1 MMLFKRPDNSL
12 EGNTKIQLKLFK
24 DKSDTSDKELFT
36 CKKCKKTYSNN
47 EFSESFNVCPYCNE
61 HYKISARER
70 LSILCDSVSF
80 SEHDSELTSVNILG
94 FEGYDEKLADAKKQ
108 SSENESVV
116 CGVCTIEGIK
126 AAIFVMDPYFMMGSM
141 GSVTGEKITRLF
153 EYAISNNLPVVG
165 YCVSGGARMQ
175 EGILSLMQM
184 AKVSAAVKKHS
195 DMNNLYLCVLTDP
208 TSGGV
213 TASFA
218 MQADIILS
226 EPGALVC
233 FAGPR
238 VIEQTIRKKVPENI
252 QKAECVMEN
261 GFIDNIVGRKSQK
274 SYIGRLL
281 KMHVRYEA

>member
-1 MMLFKRPDNSL
+1 MLFKRPKNSL

-24 DKSDTSDKELFT
+24 EKSDTAEKEMFT
-36 CKKCKKTYSNN
+36 CKKCKKTYSKN
-47 EFSESFNVCPYCNE
+47 ELSQSFNVCPYCNE
-61 HYKISARER
+61 HFKISARER
-70 LSILCDSVSF
+70 LNMLCDSISF
-80 SEHDSELTSVNILG
+80 SEHDKDMTSVNILG
-94 FEGYDEKLADAKKQ
+94 FEGYDEKLSEAKKQ
-108 SSENESVV
+108 SNENESVV

-126 AAIFVMDPYFMMGSM
+126 TAIFVMDPFFMMGSM

-153 EYAISNNLPVVG
+153 EHATANEIPVIG

-195 DMNNLYLCVLTDP
+195 DMNNLYICVLTDP

-226 EPGALVC
+226 EPKALVC

-238 VIEQTIRKKVPENI
+238 VIEQTIRKKVPDDI
-252 QKAECVMEN
+252 QRAECVMEN
-261 GFIDNIVGRKSQK
+261 GFIDNIVGRKNQK
-274 SYIGRLL
+274 SYLGKLL
-281 KMHVRYEA
+281 RMHMRYRV

>member
-1 MMLFKRPDNSL
+1 MLFKRPKNSL

-24 DKSDTSDKELFT
+24 EKSDTAEKEMFT
-36 CKKCKKTYSNN
+36 CKKCKKTYSKN
-47 EFSESFNVCPYCNE
+47 ELSQSFNVCPYCNE
-61 HYKISARER
+61 HFKISARER
-70 LSILCDSVSF
+70 LNMLCDSVSF
-80 SEHDSELTSVNILG
+80 SEHDKDMTSVNFLG
-94 FEGYDEKLADAKKQ
+94 FEGYDEKLSEAKKQ
-108 SSENESVV
+108 SNENESVV
-116 CGVCTIEGIK
+116 CGVCTIVGIK
-126 AAIFVMDPYFMMGSM
+126 TAIFVMDPFFMMGSM

-153 EYAISNNLPVVG
+153 EYATNNSLPVVG

-195 DMNNLYLCVLTDP
+195 DMNNLYICVLTDP

-226 EPGALVC
+226 EPKALVC

-238 VIEQTIRKKVPENI
+238 VIEQTIRKKVPDDI
-252 QKAECVMEN
+252 QRAECVMEN

-281 KMHVRYEA
+281 KMHMRYEV

>member
-1 MMLFKRPDNSL
+1 MLFKRPKNSL
-12 EGNTKIQLKLFK
+12 EGNPKIQLKFFK
-24 DKSDTSDKELFT
+24 DKADVAEEEMFT
-36 CKKCKKTYSNN
+36 CKKCKKTYSKN
-47 EFSESFNVCPYCNE
+47 EFSQSFNVCPYCNE

-70 LSILCDSVSF
+70 LNMLCDSVSF
-80 SEHDSELTSVNILG
+80 SEHDKDMTSVNILG
-94 FEGYDEKLADAKKQ
+94 FEGYDEKLSEAKKQ
-108 SSENESVV
+108 SRENESVV

-126 AAIFVMDPYFMMGSM
+126 TAIFIMDPFFMMGSM

-153 EYAISNNLPVVG
+153 EYATDNSLPVVG

-195 DMNNLYLCVLTDP
+195 DMNNLYVCVLTDP

-226 EPGALVC
+226 EPKALVC

-238 VIEQTIRKKVPENI
+238 VIEQTIRKKVPDDI
-252 QKAECVMEN
+252 QRAECVMEN
-261 GFIDNIVGRKSQK
+261 GFIDNIAGRKSQK
-274 SYIGRLL
+274 SYLGKLL
-281 KMHVRYEA
+281 RMHMRYEA

>member
-1 MMLFKRPDNSL
+1 MLFKRPKNSL

-24 DKSDTSDKELFT
+24 EKSDTAEKEMFT
-36 CKKCKKTYSNN
+36 CKKCKKTYSKN
-47 EFSESFNVCPYCNE
+47 ELSQSFNVCPYCNE
-61 HYKISARER
+61 HFKISARER
-70 LSILCDSVSF
+70 LNMLCDSVSF
-80 SEHDSELTSVNILG
+80 SEHDKDMTSVNILG
-94 FEGYDEKLADAKKQ
+94 FEGYDEKLSEAKKQ
-108 SSENESVV
+108 SNENESVV

-126 AAIFVMDPYFMMGSM
+126 TAIFVMDPFFMMGSM

-153 EYAISNNLPVVG
+153 EYATDNRLPMVG

-195 DMNNLYLCVLTDP
+195 DMNNLYICVLTDP

-226 EPGALVC
+226 EPKALVC

-238 VIEQTIRKKVPENI
+238 VIEQTIRKKVPDDI
-252 QKAECVMEN
+252 QRAECVMEN

-274 SYIGRLL
+274 SYLGKLL
-281 KMHVRYEA
+281 RMHMRYEA

>member
-1 MMLFKRPDNSL
+1 MLFKRPKNSL

-24 DKSDTSDKELFT
+24 EKSDTAEKEMFT
-36 CKKCKKTYSNN
+36 CKKCKKTYSKN
-47 EFSESFNVCPYCNE
+47 ELSQSFNVCPYCNE
-61 HYKISARER
+61 HFKISARER
-70 LSILCDSVSF
+70 LNMLCDSVSF
-80 SEHDSELTSVNILG
+80 SEHDKDMTSVNILG
-94 FEGYDEKLADAKKQ
+94 FEGYDEKLSEAKKQ
-108 SSENESVV
+108 SNENESVV

-126 AAIFVMDPYFMMGSM
+126 TAIFVMDPFFMMGSM

-153 EYAISNNLPVVG
+153 EYATDNSLPMVG
-165 YCVSGGARMQ
+165 YCVSGGARIQ

-195 DMNNLYLCVLTDP
+195 DMNNLYICVLTDP

-226 EPGALVC
+226 EPKALVC

-238 VIEQTIRKKVPENI
+238 VIEQTIRKKVPDDI
-252 QKAECVMEN
+252 QRAECVMEN

-274 SYIGRLL
+274 SYLGKLL
-281 KMHVRYEA
+281 RMHMRYEA

>member
-1 MMLFKRPDNSL
+1 
-12 EGNTKIQLKLFK
+12 
-24 DKSDTSDKELFT
+24 
-36 CKKCKKTYSNN
+36 
-47 EFSESFNVCPYCNE
+47 
-61 HYKISARER
+61 
-70 LSILCDSVSF
+70 
-80 SEHDSELTSVNILG
+80 
-94 FEGYDEKLADAKKQ
+94 EKLAEARKQ
-108 SSENESVV
+108 SKENESVV

-126 AAIFVMDPYFMMGSM
+126 TAIFVMDPFFMMGSM

-153 EYAISNNLPVVG
+153 EYATDNSLPVVG
-165 YCVSGGARMQ
+165 CCVSGGARMQ

-184 AKVSAAVKKHS
+184 AKVSAAVKRHS

-226 EPGALVC
+226 EPKALVC

-238 VIEQTIRKKVPENI
+238 VIEQTIRKKVPDDI
-252 QKAECVMEN
+252 QRAECVMEN

-281 KMHVRYEA
+281 KMHMRYEV

>member
-1 MMLFKRPDNSL
+1 MLFKRPKNSL
-12 EGNTKIQLKLFK
+12 EGNPKIQLKLFK
-24 DKSDTSDKELFT
+24 DKSDTTDKEMFT
-36 CKKCKKTYSNN
+36 CKKCKKTYSKN
-47 EFSESFNVCPYCNE
+47 ELLESLNVCPFCNE

-70 LSILCDSVSF
+70 LNILCDSVSF
-80 SEHDSELTSVNILG
+80 TEHYSELVSCNILG
-94 FEGYDEKLADAKKQ
+94 FKGYNEKLAEARKQ
-108 SSENESVV
+108 SKENESVV

-126 AAIFVMDPYFMMGSM
+126 TAIFVMDPFFMMGSM

-153 EYAISNNLPVVG
+153 EYATDNSLPVVG
-165 YCVSGGARMQ
+165 CCVSGGARMQ

-184 AKVSAAVKKHS
+184 AKVSAAVKRHS

-226 EPGALVC
+226 EPKALVC

-238 VIEQTIRKKVPENI
+238 VIEQTIRKKVPDDI
-252 QKAECVMEN
+252 QRAECVMEN

-281 KMHVRYEA
+281 KMHMRYEV